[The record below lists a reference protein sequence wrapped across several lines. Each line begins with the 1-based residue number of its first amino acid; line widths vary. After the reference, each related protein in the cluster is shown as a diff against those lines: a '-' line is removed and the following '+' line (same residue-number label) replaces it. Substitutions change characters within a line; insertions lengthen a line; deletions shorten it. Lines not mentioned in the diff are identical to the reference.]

1 MSPNLLR
8 FARTLAGASIIL
20 LLLFTA
26 RADGTQS
33 LVTVSDDLPSST
45 LIYVS
50 DYFSFVGQDD
60 QGHVAFAL
68 DTNRGR
74 DGDAYQAEHFL
85 VFHDEHKGWIEL
97 AGNGRFENT
106 NKMLKRIPDS
116 PSFQF
121 KGSPPTGLTVTSEKN
136 HLILRIEPLMPRR
149 RNSHAGAIVWMS
161 SASATLTW
169 QGRAIHGRVIYEYLA
184 MPDFNRLTRTY
195 WGMWKE
201 FQGLY
206 LTAGDHADV
215 YAHSQLSEHIAPL
228 IGAVSGFASF
238 DEGTESMKDLNVTTL
253 HREWTLGFYRW
264 PTAWRITWTG
274 PNGPAVLSLMQSD
287 RKKIGNWA
295 IGGFAMSI
303 VRGELDYA
311 GKQLPIYGLAELIM

>member
-1 MSPNLLR
+1 MSPNPLR
-8 FARTLAGASIIL
+8 FARFLAGASIIL
-20 LLLFTA
+20 LLHFTA
-26 RADGTQS
+26 HADCAQDPATA
-33 LVTVSDDLPSST
+33 SDDLPSST

-50 DYFSFVGQDD
+50 DYFSFVGQDAR
-60 QGHVAFAL
+60 GHVAFAL

-85 VFHDEHKGWIEL
+85 VFHDEQKGWIDL
-97 AGNGRFENT
+97 AGNGRFEYT
-106 NKMLKRIPDS
+106 NKELDRIPDS
-116 PSFQF
+116 PFFQF
-121 KGSPPTGLTVTSEKN
+121 RGSPRTGLTVTSEKN
-136 HLILRIEPLMPRR
+136 RLTLRVEPLIPRR
-149 RNSHAGAIVWMS
+149 KNSHAGAIVWMS
-161 SASATLTW
+161 SASAKLTW
-169 QGRAIHGRVIYEYLA
+169 QGRTVHGRVIYEYLV

-206 LTAGDHADV
+206 LAAGDYADV

-228 IGAVSGFASF
+228 IGTVSGFAAF
-238 DEGTESMKDLNVTTL
+238 DEETQSMKDLNVTTL

-264 PTAWRITWTG
+264 PAAWRITWTG
-274 PNGPAVLSLMQSD
+274 PNGPAVLRLMQSD

-311 GKQLPIYGLAELIM
+311 GKQVPVYGLAELIM